1 MAEIKRYWVSKESN
15 SVGIY
20 EVEGVLSDDLET
32 VKCGD
37 KSFWLNREIWPT
49 RGEAEDDAVHR
60 AKQAFN
66 RAFDKLKAKQR
77 RHAAYQRGEIPTKPM
92 GCGPQ

>member
-1 MAEIKRYWVSKESN
+1 MAEVKRYWVSKQAN
-15 SVGIY
+15 RIGIY
-20 EVEGVLSDDLET
+20 EVEGALSDDLET

-60 AKQAFN
+60 AKQSFN

-92 GCGPQ
+92 GGGPQ